1 MPTYVN
7 KVIYG
12 NDTLIDLTGDDAVA
26 SQVLAGMHFHLKSG
40 EPSIGTMPSL
50 QAATQDATAVAAEIL
65 TGKTAYVNGAKITGS
80 MPNIGSQNGSVPS
93 RDGYASISAGYH
105 DGSGKIGLSAADKS
119 ALIAEN
125 VREGIQVLGIVGTMS
140 GSEDVKAT
148 SLIAE
153 AYTNT
158 SRTYL
163 PSDLG
168 DYNYFAQAWVSQ
180 IYYNSMVN
188 DYGGYTVTI
197 GKVYNG

>member
-7 KVIYG
+7 KVVYG
-12 NDTLIDLTGDDAVA
+12 NDTLRDLTGDDALA
-26 SQVLAGMHFHLKSG
+26 SHVLAGQKFHLPTG
-40 EPSIGTMPSL
+40 EPSIGTLPSYK
-50 QAATQDATAVAAEIL
+50 AWSDDATVTAADIL
-65 TGKTAYVNGAKITGS
+65 TGKTAYAHGTKITGN
-80 MPNIGSQNGSVPS
+80 MPNIGQQLGSVPS

-119 ALIAEN
+119 ALIADN
-125 VREGIQVLGIVGTMS
+125 IREGIQVLGIVGTMS

-163 PSDLG
+163 PSDQG
-168 DYNYFAQAWVSQ
+168 DYNYFTQAWVSQ
-180 IYYNSMVN
+180 IYYNSVLN
-188 DYGGYTVTI
+188 GQGGYTVTI

>member
-12 NDTLIDLTGDDAVA
+12 SSLLIDLTQDDVT
-26 SQVLAGMHFHLKSG
+26 QQDVLAGKQFHLASG
-40 EPSIGTMPSL
+40 
-50 QAATQDATAVAAEIL
+50 ATATGLCNYDAYTGDATVNASEIL
-65 TGKTAYVNGAKITGS
+65 TGKTAYKNGSKITGS
-80 MPNIGSQNGSVPS
+80 MPNIGQQLGSVPS
-93 RDGYASISAGYH
+93 RDGYATISAGYH

-119 ALIAEN
+119 ALIADN
-125 VREGIQVLGIVGTMS
+125 IREGIQVLGIVGTMS

-148 SLIAE
+148 SLVVE

-163 PSDLG
+163 PSDQG
-168 DYNYFAQAWVSQ
+168 DYNYFAQAQVSQ
-180 IYYNSMVN
+180 IYYNSVLN
-188 DYGGYTVTI
+188 GQGGYTVTI